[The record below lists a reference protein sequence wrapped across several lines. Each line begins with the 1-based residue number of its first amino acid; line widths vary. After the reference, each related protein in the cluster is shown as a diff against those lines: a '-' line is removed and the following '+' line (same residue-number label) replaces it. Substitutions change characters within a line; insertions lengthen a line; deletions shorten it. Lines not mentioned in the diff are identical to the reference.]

1 MTFHAVDLNWL
12 HHWLEPVVRP
22 LSGAGHHGLT
32 LGVEWALILGSVAVA
47 VAGILVARRLWGRR
61 GVGADDAF
69 AAKLPRVQRTLSNK
83 YWVDELYDAILI
95 RPLAAVARFFWKVV
109 DTLVIDGSLHVGA
122 FLTEITGD
130 LGRFSTTGNVRNYAL
145 YFFAG
150 LLFLFWW
157 MVL

>member
-1 MTFHAVDLNWL
+1 
-12 HHWLEPVVRP
+12 
-22 LSGAGHHGLT
+22 
-32 LGVEWALILGSVAVA
+32 
-47 VAGILVARRLWGRR
+47 
-61 GVGADDAF
+61 
-69 AAKLPRVQRTLSNK
+69 PRVQRTLSNK